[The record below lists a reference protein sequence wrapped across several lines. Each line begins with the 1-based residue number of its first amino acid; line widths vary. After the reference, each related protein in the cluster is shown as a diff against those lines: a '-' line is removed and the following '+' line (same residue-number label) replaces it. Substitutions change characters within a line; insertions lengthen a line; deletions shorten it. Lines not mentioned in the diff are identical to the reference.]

1 MVLVSTTGLEIN
13 DIHDAI
19 GLLKQVQGTFKLLSL
34 DEPIRTIVEF
44 SHHDWDLVF

>member
-1 MVLVSTTGLEIN
+1 MVLVSTTGLEVN
-13 DIHDAI
+13 DIHDPI
-19 GLLKQVQGTFKLLSL
+19 GLLKQVQGTFKLLTL